1 MLNWF
6 AWCYQRR
13 VKSTVILVFV
23 GKPGT
28 GKSTLFYDASR
39 NCPIFAEL
47 YGTTYMGTG
56 VPPRMLSSLPRGPRS
71 FIAPRQ
77 LSTPYA
83 HSRTAAAARTGG
95 LTQLTARFNLISGN
109 KLFCV
114 ADKAGTANY
123 ANLKSLADRTKIE
136 IEGKYLDTVEVNDHR
151 NFVMCTNYKNA
162 FGFDGDT
169 DDFSRKVALFEVR
182 QLHLVRMRASPSP
195 RTHTPTPRAA
205 SDPSCKSANP
215 SK

>member
-28 GKSTLFYDASR
+28 GKSTIFYDASR

-56 VPPRMLSSLPRGPRS
+56 LPPRMLSSLPRGPRS

-77 LSTPYA
+77 LWTRALAPYSQHPPTPYA
-83 HSRTAAAARTGG
+83 HV
-95 LTQLTARFNLISGN
+95 LTHGRRRA
-109 KLFCV
+109 
-114 ADKAGTANY
+114 
-123 ANLKSLADRTKIE
+123 
-136 IEGKYLDTVEVNDHR
+136 HR
-151 NFVMCTNYKNA
+151 
-162 FGFDGDT
+162 
-169 DDFSRKVALFEVR
+169 RP
-182 QLHLVRMRASPSP
+182 H
-195 RTHTPTPRAA
+195 
-205 SDPSCKSANP
+205 SAHG
-215 SK
+215 